1 MTDDSQLLARY
12 ANEGDVRS
20 LSELVD
26 AHTRWLMAYLR
37 GALPTES
44 DAEDAFQEAWM
55 RVIRFCGSYR
65 GGSVRGY
72 LARVARSVVTDRF
85 RRGGPPSISLDTSSD
100 EEDAPSADLA
110 DGAPSP
116 GEAFELRATSEDVR
130 RAVRALPERLRDVVL
145 LRIEGELTFQEIAD
159 ELGVPLGTVLTWM
172 RSATARLKKT
182 LGEKR

>member
-12 ANEGDVRS
+12 ANEGDVGS
-20 LSELVD
+20 LSELVA

-72 LARVARSVVTDRF
+72 LARVVRSVVTDRF
-85 RRGGPPSISLDTSSD
+85 RRGGPPSVSLDAASD

-116 GEAFELRATSEDVR
+116 GESFELRATSEDVR

-145 LRIEGELTFQEIAD
+145 LRIEGELKFQEIAD

>member
-1 MTDDSQLLARY
+1 MADDRQLLAKY

-20 LSELVD
+20 LSELV
-26 AHTRWLMAYLR
+26 AVHTRWLMAYLR
-37 GALPTES
+37 GALPAES
-44 DAEDAFQEAWM
+44 DAEDAFQETWM

-85 RRGGPPSISLDTSSD
+85 RRGGPPSVSLDAASD
-100 EEDAPSADLA
+100 DEDAPSADLV

-116 GEAFELRATSEDVR
+116 GESFELRATSEDVR

>member
-20 LSELVD
+20 LSELVA

-130 RAVRALPERLRDVVL
+130 RDNPPLFQREDTGWIARMKALRAISCSVILGRGHRAVPQHHACGLNSR
-145 LRIEGELTFQEIAD
+145 
-159 ELGVPLGTVLTWM
+159 
-172 RSATARLKKT
+172 
-182 LGEKR
+182 